1 MKRLILTIMVALTA
15 LTVIGVAIGA
25 FSGDDESESAIKV
38 PTVVKDGA
46 TGTLK
51 ELETGAGEALP
62 AVAGTASKA
71 WQLINGDD
79 QSSGSSG
86 TKGLGTPEIPN
97 KPAGPATTEIEPSRT
112 NAPTET
118 TSGQPED
125 DQSCAG

>member
-38 PTVVKDGA
+38 PEVVKDGA
-46 TGTLK
+46 TDTLK

-79 QSSGSSG
+79 QSPGPSGG
-86 TKGLGTPEIPN
+86 KGLETPEMPVD
-97 KPAGPATTEIEPSRT
+97 PTTTGIEPSRT
-112 NAPTET
+112 DIPTET